1 MGNNKFIHAIKI
13 VAVLLAPV
21 VVVSACTTLVFL

>member
-1 MGNNKFIHAIKI
+1 MGNKFIHALKI
-13 VAVLLAPV
+13 AAVLLAPV